1 MGRTSVLGPME
12 WMSFGLSFIL
22 VLLTIGALYF
32 LFHRF
37 VLGAMP
43 MKIERR
49 MKVVE
54 TLAVGPRQKIV
65 LMRVAG
71 REVVIGITAQQMNT
85 LVEWPLEIDAPVA
98 KAVMEPL
105 PEVRAATKTK
115 SLREMF
121 GAVGFG
127 TKSDQVGRS

>member
-85 LVEWPLEIDAPVA
+85 LAEWPLEVDAPVA
-98 KAVMEPL
+98 KVVMEPL
-105 PEVRAATKTK
+105 PVVRAATKAK

>member
-85 LVEWPLEIDAPVA
+85 LVEWPLEVDAPVA
-98 KAVMEPL
+98 KVVMEPL

-115 SLREMF
+115 SLRELF

-127 TKSDQVGRS
+127 TKSDQGGRS

>member
-12 WMSFGLSFIL
+12 WMSFGLSFML

-43 MKIERR
+43 VKMERR
-49 MKVVE
+49 MKVLE

-71 REVVIGITAQQMNT
+71 REVVIGITAQQMNA
-85 LVEWPLEIDAPVA
+85 LAEWPLEIDTPLAT
-98 KAVMEPL
+98 AVLEPL
-105 PEVRAATKTK
+105 PEVRVASQKK

-121 GAVGFG
+121 GAVGFSA
-127 TKSDQVGRS
+127 KSDMGSRT

>member
-1 MGRTSVLGPME
+1 ME

>member
-115 SLREMF
+115 SLRELF

-127 TKSDQVGRS
+127 TKSDQGGRS

>member
-85 LVEWPLEIDAPVA
+85 LVEWPLEVDAPVA
-98 KAVMEPL
+98 KVVMEPL

-115 SLREMF
+115 SLRELF

-127 TKSDQVGRS
+127 TKSDQAGRS